1 MAEAIQL
8 TNVRLSFPKLIE
20 AMAPQGDPAAEK
32 KFGADFLMEPNH
44 PDYSRFMSE
53 VGKVANDKWKENAGP
68 ILQLI
73 QGDRRLRCYGKGV
86 EKVDK
91 KTLKPYAG
99 YETTVYVSGS
109 SDQNHPPMMV
119 DGNGNVVAN
128 DNTMARQALARKLY
142 GGCYV
147 NVALRP
153 WCQDNKYGR
162 AIRCEIIAV
171 QFAKDGDAFGE
182 APPDVTGMFG
192 AVAAPAAAGPAPSK
206 MPWEV

>member
-1 MAEAIQL
+1 MAEAIQM
-8 TNVRLSFPKLIE
+8 TNVRLSFPKLVE
-20 AMAPQGDPAAEK
+20 ATAPPQSPPGTPK
-32 KFGADFLMEPNH
+32 KFGADFLMEPSH
-44 PDYSRFMSE
+44 PDYARFMAE
-53 VGKVANDKWKENAGP
+53 VGKVASEKWKENGNA

-91 KTLKPYAG
+91 KTLKPYIG

-109 SDQNHPPMMV
+109 SDEAHPPMMV
-119 DGNGNVVAN
+119 DGSGNVVPN
-128 DNTMARQALARKLY
+128 NNIMASLALARKLY

-153 WCQDNKYGR
+153 WCQDNKFGR

-171 QFAKDGDAFGE
+171 QFAKDGEAFGDP
-182 APPDVTGMFG
+182 APDVTGMFG
-192 AVAAPAAAGPAPSK
+192 AVAAPAPAAAPK

>member
-1 MAEAIQL
+1 MAEVIQL

-20 AMAPQGDPAAEK
+20 ATVPQGTPGAAK

-44 PDYSRFMSE
+44 KDYARFMSE
-53 VGKVANDKWKENAGP
+53 VGKIATEKWKDSATGV
-68 ILQLI
+68 LQMI
-73 QGDRRLRCYGKGV
+73 QSDRRMRCYGTGT

-91 KTLKPYAG
+91 KTLKPYMG

-109 SDQNHPPMMV
+109 SDENHPPLMV
-119 DGNGNVVAN
+119 DNTGNVVPN

-153 WCQDNKYGR
+153 WCQDNQFGR

-171 QFAKDGDAFGE
+171 QFAKDGDAFGDS
-182 APPDVTGMFG
+182 PPDVTGMFG
-192 AVAAPAAAGPAPSK
+192 AVTAPAEPASAPK